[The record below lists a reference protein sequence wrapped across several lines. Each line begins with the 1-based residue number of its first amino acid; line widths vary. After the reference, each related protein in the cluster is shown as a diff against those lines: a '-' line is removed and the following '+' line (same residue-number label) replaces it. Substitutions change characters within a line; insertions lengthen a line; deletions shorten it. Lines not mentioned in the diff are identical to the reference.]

1 MADSDWGDSDWGL
14 LRYSWMATTTSS
26 TSSPPEEAA
35 KLVAAWSQ
43 RTRAEQ
49 VATRVEFEM
58 QKLCDARIPG
68 GKTSDAVEVP
78 LPEAP
83 ALPSELHFAILS
95 QAFGPEG
102 LCRAVSTELKH
113 MADASRE
120 TLELVSHAPVGAIRA
135 WLTRCSR
142 VSRLRLR
149 SCCHVDDDIVE
160 LALSSA
166 ALSTIDVSLCPLLT
180 ARTHGALKRSTVVWT
195 AHGTFWTP
203 SPLLTPEQVPPSAAE
218 CRRVPPSAAECRS
231 GTLTAADR
239 ELVLE
244 QVVINQVLALQDN
257 SDDGMARTFAFAS
270 PANRAV
276 TGPLDNFARMVR
288 QGYSAMVSSE
298 HAYLSAPVVRNSEA
312 EHPYEP
318 VSAEMVVVYGG
329 PVEGGGMQRMRALSA
344 AAHASTCMFKPFVFL
359 LERQQEEGEYKDCW
373 MTAGVS
379 PLPQQTTETL
389 PLQQLI
395 NRGYWALF

>member
-203 SPLLTPEQVPPSAAE
+203 SPLLTPEQV
-218 CRRVPPSAAECRS
+218 
-231 GTLTAADR
+231 
-239 ELVLE
+239 
-244 QVVINQVLALQDN
+244 VINQVLALQDN

-318 VSAEMVVVYGG
+318 VSAEMFVVYGG